1 MLSLLKWYPE
11 LPSKSFTTAWQKRLA
26 YKIEIVVLKT
36 GKKII
41 DQGKVLGIS
50 DEGSLILS
58 SNSGV
63 ERRYSTGEIQLRL
76 VDRS

>member
-11 LPSKSFTTAWQKRLA
+11 LSSELFTTAWQERLA
-26 YKIEIVVLKT
+26 YKNEVVVLKT

-41 DQGKVLGIS
+41 DQGKVLGLS
-50 DEGSLILS
+50 NEGSLILH
-58 SNSGV
+58 SNSGA
-63 ERRYSTGEIQLRL
+63 ERRYQTGEIQLRL